1 MKIPPVPLC
10 FEPFNGFFQCFIWIS
25 PALPRKLGQLC
36 GENSGLPTLC
46 TDGWK
51 GKGALA
57 EGRAAAGEGH
67 YLYIYI
73 YMCVCARWKIW
84 GCNVVNPCKPNHRPP
99 ILEALSI
106 GWGRKWSDDW
116 RWWPLAWVK
125 RIPPNVW
132 KIPGIA
138 ELHMQKLLCF
148 PCVLQTIENARV
160 FLGEKHAD
168 VVSCGKLFT
177 IFASFS
183 EAAVFPVFL
192 LRGK

>member
-1 MKIPPVPLC
+1 MLHLD
-10 FEPFNGFFQCFIWIS
+10 
-25 PALPRKLGQLC
+25 LPRAPKETWATLWRKFRASYAVHRWMKRQRRPC
-36 GENSGLPTLC
+36 WRTRSGWGGSLSI
-46 TDGWK
+46 
-51 GKGALA
+51 
-57 EGRAAAGEGH
+57 
-67 YLYIYI
+67 YIYI
-73 YMCVCARWKIW
+73 YVCVCVPGEKIW

-116 RWWPLAWVK
+116 HWWPLAWVK

-160 FLGEKHAD
+160 FLG
-168 VVSCGKLFT
+168 GKTCWCCFVWE
-177 IFASFS
+177 IVHHFREFFS